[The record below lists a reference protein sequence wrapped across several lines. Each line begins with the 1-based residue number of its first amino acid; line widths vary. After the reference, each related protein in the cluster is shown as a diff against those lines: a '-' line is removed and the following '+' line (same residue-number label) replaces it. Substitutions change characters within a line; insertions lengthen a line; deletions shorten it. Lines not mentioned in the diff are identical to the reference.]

1 MQVWTHAPQ
10 PLALTRMALSVT
22 YGSVATGHGQLPLQ
36 QFFHSSPNKSP
47 NKKSPPGQDMPG
59 KCRHSPPLSG
69 PSSQENQ
76 QVEYL
81 GVKFHHLP
89 LPSELSSQEAPQ
101 VASSGVTLPCSAAEA
116 TSSLVEPS
124 IGPSLPTQLGL
135 PGDQPRKGS
144 GPARTCAD
152 SSSVRTQWA
161 GSCSLDGRHI
171 EKGEAAGRGFPA
183 EGCLAD
189 QALHMDD
196 NLAEYGHVADAKD
209 AAAESV
215 HASSRTPQGVSEI
228 DGNAHVDHDVTV
240 QVLDRVHRGPPKRD
254 CEHTDLRDHMM
265 AKQIVGTSAKR
276 RACSSITSP
285 SEGGKTFCSAPRD
298 REPTF
303 QSVRT
308 AVPALSHE
316 KQGIGG
322 HSGGSKGALQPV
334 ATAVMLTTGVIELE
348 PEAGERRLTAGTFLK
363 GIPSQGGSAT
373 GNPPVGDTPG
383 GNSPGSRTPDRRC
396 VTVTAVSQDS
406 QLQGGAVTGGHCP
419 RNVLLART
427 CVPKAASS
435 EGLPFCETSV
445 KAGQSSSK
453 VLLSGGVY
461 GTGGASFDDA
471 LLRMDDIKSDIKSSE
486 RLSLDSECVTRCTLP
501 EGLPLNGEFMMRRTC
516 PDPLLDDLGARSV
529 EERPCPDTLPLDAL
543 GATSLEERRCCLQI
557 AVQNAAAEARASR
570 GSMHCDLRIALA
582 LQKQELNRDA
592 ATAAGAASSPL
603 RPKAAFV
610 WLSGLFTSCSASRL
624 TTIMLGIVPSYCD
637 ITWGLRQEMYHLYV
651 TYSTHPDYFGGF

>member
-1 MQVWTHAPQ
+1 
-10 PLALTRMALSVT
+10 MALSVT

-36 QFFHSSPNKSP
+36 QFFHSSPNKLP
-47 NKKSPPGQDMPG
+47 NEKSPTGQDIPG
-59 KCRHSPPLSG
+59 KGRHSPPPSG

-76 QVEYL
+76 QAEYL

-89 LPSELSSQEAPQ
+89 PPSELSSQEPPQ
-101 VASSGVTLPCSAAEA
+101 VACSGVTLPCSAAEA
-116 TSSLVEPS
+116 TASLAESS
-124 IGPSLPTQLGL
+124 IGPSLPTQLSL

-152 SSSVRTQWA
+152 SSSARTQWA

-171 EKGEAAGRGFPA
+171 EKGEAAGRCFPA
-183 EGCLAD
+183 EGCSTD

-196 NLAEYGHVADAKD
+196 NLAEYAHVADAKD
-209 AAAESV
+209 AAAESI
-215 HASSRTPQGVSEI
+215 HASSMTPQGVSGI
-228 DGNAHVDHDVTV
+228 DGNAHVDGPAFVE
-240 QVLDRVHRGPPKRD
+240 VLD
-254 CEHTDLRDHMM
+254 
-265 AKQIVGTSAKR
+265 A
-276 RACSSITSP
+276 
-285 SEGGKTFCSAPRD
+285 
-298 REPTF
+298 
-303 QSVRT
+303 
-308 AVPALSHE
+308 
-316 KQGIGG
+316 
-322 HSGGSKGALQPV
+322 
-334 ATAVMLTTGVIELE
+334 
-348 PEAGERRLTAGTFLK
+348 
-363 GIPSQGGSAT
+363 
-373 GNPPVGDTPG
+373 
-383 GNSPGSRTPDRRC
+383 

-435 EGLPFCETSV
+435 EGLLFCENSV

-453 VLLSGGVY
+453 GLLSGGVY

-471 LLRMDDIKSDIKSSE
+471 LLRMDGIKSSE

-501 EGLPLNGEFMMRRTC
+501 EDLPLNGEFMMRRTC
-516 PDPLLDDLGARSV
+516 PDPLLDDSGARSV

-543 GATSLEERRCCLQI
+543 GATSLEERRCCLQN
-557 AVQNAAAEARASR
+557 AVQKAAAEARASR

-610 WLSGLFTSCSASRL
+610 WLSGVFTSCSASSL
-624 TTIMLGIVPSYCD
+624 TAIILGIVPSYCD
-637 ITWGLRQEMYHLYV
+637 ITWGLRQEIITSM
-651 TYSTHPDYFGGF
+651 